1 MPGKADSLEE
11 TPFQT
16 ARREAWEEIGLPADD
31 RELPPSFRTEH
42 LCELPANLALTE
54 LGVRPCVA
62 FLHSDGITTGSAV
75 DAEARLI
82 PKLEPK
88 EVSDIF
94 TAPLYGFVRVNHE
107 GDADKGA
114 GASWYKGIWGMWN
127 ETRWRMHNFY
137 VPKIDSKG
145 RSSDE
150 AYRVFG
156 MTARILV
163 DVAKVAYA
171 ETPNFEHNEE
181 MGDEAMIR
189 RLIASGRLSGT
200 RKSGSQLTRVELAT
214 GAKL

>member
-1 MPGKADSLEE
+1 M
-11 TPFQT
+11 
-16 ARREAWEEIGLPADD
+16 
-31 RELPPSFRTEH
+31 
-42 LCELPANLALTE
+42 
-54 LGVRPCVA
+54 
-62 FLHSDGITTGSAV
+62 
-75 DAEARLI
+75 

-94 TAPLYGFVRVNHE
+94 TAPLHGFVRVNHE
-107 GDADKGA
+107 GGDSKRAK
-114 GASWYKGIWGMWN
+114 STWYKGTWGIWN

-137 VPKIDSKG
+137 IPKVDSNG

-171 ETPNFEHNEE
+171 EAPNFEHNEE
-181 MGDEAMIR
+181 MGEETMIR

-200 RKSGSQLTRVELAT
+200 RKAGSQLTRAELAA